1 MLLSYIPPHCVFIL
15 TLSSYETTL
24 VEGRAI
30 RPRQHALQFRT
41 DRRVPKTGV
50 MIVGLGGN
58 NGTTCVAGA
67 LANKHDISWQTK
79 DGPKVANYWGSLL
92 LASTTKLG
100 IDPTTGKP
108 IYTPLSNMLPLLHPN
123 DIVWGGWDINGMN
136 LGDAMKRAK
145 VLDYDLQ
152 RRLYPYMKDIVP
164 LPSIYFPDF
173 IAANQSERANNV
185 IGLSSSSSSSVNG
198 EEGNEGT
205 KHNTKDTSSKQEL
218 LEHVRNDISNFKTTN
233 TLDTVIIL
241 WCANTERFSSIT
253 TGLNDTASN
262 LLHSIA
268 NNEDEISPSTLF
280 AVASILEGCTFIN
293 GSPQNTFVPG
303 VIDLAMERGVYIAG
317 DDFKSGQTRMKTVMV
332 DYLVSAGIKPV
343 SIVSYNHLGN
353 NDGMNLSSDAQF
365 HSKEISKSNVVDD
378 MVRSN
383 HILYPNPTSDTPDH
397 VVVIKYVPYV
407 GDSKRA
413 MDEYTSEIFLGGTNT
428 IVMHNTCEDS
438 LLATPLIYD
447 LVILAELCQRVTI
460 KKVIVNDEEGRRG
473 VGVGTVDEKKDD
485 DAEGVVMDKND
496 EWESLHPVLSL
507 LAYMLKAPVVPHGAP
522 VVNALFTQR
531 CAIVN
536 FMRACLGLAPDNHMT
551 LEHKFESM
559 MFGSSGMMSSSS
571 SKKEKKM
578 CH

>member
-1 MLLSYIPPHCVFIL
+1 
-15 TLSSYETTL
+15 
-24 VEGRAI
+24 VEGRTI
-30 RPRQHALQFRT
+30 KPTHRALQFRT

-67 LANKHDISWQTK
+67 IANKHGITWQTK
-79 DGPKVANYWGSLL
+79 DGPRDANYVGSLL

-100 IDPTTGKP
+100 IDRATGKP
-108 IYTPLSNMLPLLHPN
+108 IYTPLSNMLPLLHPD

-136 LGDAMKRAK
+136 LGDAMKRAR

-185 IGLSSSSSSSVNG
+185 IGPSSSSSSSSVNG
-198 EEGNEGT
+198 EERNEST
-205 KHNTKDTSSKQEL
+205 EHNNTKNNTCSKQEL

-241 WCANTERFSSIT
+241 WCANTERFSSIS

-268 NNEDEISPSTLF
+268 TNEDEISPSTLF

-317 DDFKSGQTRMKTVMV
+317 DDFKSGQTRMKTVLV

-383 HILYPNPTSDTPDH
+383 HILYPDPTSDAPDH

-438 LLATPLIYD
+438 LLATPLMYD

-473 VGVGTVDEKKDD
+473 GGGVGITVDEKKDE
-485 DAEGVVMDKND
+485 DAERVVAMDKNDD

-507 LAYMLKAPVVPHGAP
+507 LAYMLKAPVVPYGAP

-559 MFGSSGMMSSSS
+559 MFGSCREMMSSSS
-571 SKKEKKM
+571 SKKEKKKM

>member
-1 MLLSYIPPHCVFIL
+1 M
-15 TLSSYETTL
+15 
-24 VEGRAI
+24 
-30 RPRQHALQFRT
+30 
-41 DRRVPKTGV
+41 
-50 MIVGLGGN
+50 GLGGN

-67 LANKHDISWQTK
+67 IANKHGITWQTK
-79 DGPKVANYWGSLL
+79 DGPRDANYVGSLL

-100 IDPTTGKP
+100 IDRATGKP
-108 IYTPLSNMLPLLHPN
+108 IYTPLSNMLPLLHPD

-136 LGDAMKRAK
+136 LGDAMKRAR

-185 IGLSSSSSSSVNG
+185 IGPSSSSSSSSSSVNG
-198 EEGNEGT
+198 EERNEST
-205 KHNTKDTSSKQEL
+205 EHNNTKNNTCSKQEL

-241 WCANTERFSSIT
+241 WCANTERFSSIS

-268 NNEDEISPSTLF
+268 TNEDEISPSTLF

-317 DDFKSGQTRMKTVMV
+317 DDFKSGQTRMKTVLV

-383 HILYPNPTSDTPDH
+383 HILYPDPTSDAPDH

-438 LLATPLIYD
+438 LLATPLMYD

-473 VGVGTVDEKKDD
+473 GGGVGITVDEKKDE
-485 DAEGVVMDKND
+485 DAERVVAMDKNDD

-507 LAYMLKAPVVPHGAP
+507 LAYMLKAPVVPYGAP

-559 MFGSSGMMSSSS
+559 MFGSCREMMSSSS
-571 SKKEKKM
+571 SKKEKKKM

>member
-1 MLLSYIPPHCVFIL
+1 MLYPPRCPNNITHHHL
-15 TLSSYETTL
+15 TSSSHSYETTL
-24 VEGRAI
+24 VEGHTI
-30 RPRQHALQFRT
+30 KPQQHKLQFRT
-41 DRRVPKTGV
+41 ERHVPKTGV
-50 MIVGLGGN
+50 MIIGLGGN

-67 LANKHDISWQTK
+67 LANKHNISWQTK
-79 DGPKVANYWGSLL
+79 DGTQVANYWGSLL

-100 IDPTTGKP
+100 IHATTGHP

-123 DIVWGGWDINGMN
+123 DIVWGGWDINSMN

-152 RRLYPYMKDIVP
+152 QQLYPYMKDIVP

-185 IGLSSSSSSSVNG
+185 IGLSSSAEKE
-198 EEGNEGT
+198 EEGN
-205 KHNTKDTSSKQEL
+205 KNSISKQEL
-218 LEHVRNDISNFKTTN
+218 LEHIRNDISNFKTTN
-233 TLDTVIIL
+233 NLDTVIVL
-241 WCANTERFSSIT
+241 WCANTERFASIT
-253 TGLNDTASN
+253 PGLNDTATN

-268 NNEDEISPSTLF
+268 MNEDEISPSTIF
-280 AVASILEGCTFIN
+280 ATASILEGCTFIN

-303 VIDLAMERGVYIAG
+303 VIDLATLHQVYIAG

-378 MVRSN
+378 MVLSN
-383 HILYPNPTSDTPDH
+383 HILYPNPTTDTPDH

-413 MDEYTSEIFLGGTNT
+413 MDEYTSEIFLGGKNT

-447 LVILAELCQRVTI
+447 LVILAELCQRVTM
-460 KKVIVNDEEGRRG
+460 KKVIVNEDDERSRG
-473 VGVGTVDEKKDD
+473 GEVGTIDEKKDD
-485 DAEGVVMDKND
+485 EDEVVVNNKNDNRDD

-507 LAYMLKAPVVPHGAP
+507 LAYMLKAPVVPQGAP

-536 FMRACLGLAPDNHMT
+536 FMRACLGLAPDNNMT

-559 MFGSSGMMSSSS
+559 MFAPSGMSSSS
-571 SKKEKKM
+571 SSNSSNSSKK
-578 CH
+578 